1 MTCWSQILASK
12 VRPDFSKA
20 YPPFGFSGRRPRA
33 ANRRFAAFVRASMS
47 SYQSMA
53 TRCPARANAE
63 VSTIDWMLYLPR
75 RLASADG
82 SCLPECARFR
92 KPRKVFIVIA
102 ERLAQNVLG
111 VLAEQRRRYGV
122 NHRGQAHIERCFD
135 VGHRTRGRVR
145 DPA

>member
-53 TRCPARANAE
+53 TRCPARAIAE
-63 VSTIDWMLYLPR
+63 VWTIGWMLCR
-75 RLASADG
+75 TGCLASADV
-82 SCLPECARFR
+82 SCLPECARFG

-111 VLAEQRRRYGV
+111 VIAEQRRRYGV
-122 NHRGQAHIERCFD
+122 NPREQAQNE
-135 VGHRTRGRVR
+135 
-145 DPA
+145 P